1 MAWGRN
7 DSGQLGDGTTNDRW
21 EPTNVMT
28 DVVVVSASQTESQM
42 GAAIKTDGS
51 LWIWGNGNPSPQM
64 VLNDVSSVSTGTDH
78 VVAVKNDGTIWK
90 CSIDDY
96 ELMTESIS
104 DVAYNGS
111 ALIALKKDGSVW
123 TGTGTNLSEKKVE
136 GRSSSVL
143 AGLTLNR
150 SSMRIAEGT
159 RSVLVAKPVVINADY
174 SSLVWESS
182 KEEVIEVSERGVVTA
197 KAIGETDVI
206 VTIADDKGKAYTAT
220 CHINVVDPND
230 IDGIN
235 DILMQKRSL
244 RAWANNNV
252 LHITGLTIGT
262 QVRVYDTN
270 GSLLD
275 NFVAES
281 TEAERTIRGIGVYI
295 IRSRN
300 ESVKV
305 LNR

>member
-1 MAWGRN
+1 
-7 DSGQLGDGTTNDRW
+7 
-21 EPTNVMT
+21 MT

-51 LWIWGNGNPSPQM
+51 LWIWGNGNPTPQM

-90 CSIDDY
+90 CSIDDS
-96 ELMTESIS
+96 ELITESIS

-123 TGTGTNLSEKKVE
+123 AGTGTNLSEKKVE
-136 GRSSSVL
+136 GRNSSVL

-159 RSVLVAKPVVINADY
+159 RSVLVAKPIVINADY
-174 SSLVWESS
+174 SSLVWECSN
-182 KEEVIEVSERGVVTA
+182 EEVIEVSERGVITA

-206 VTIADDKGKAYTAT
+206 VTIADEKGNSYTAT

-230 IDGIN
+230 LDGIN
-235 DILMQKRSL
+235 DILVQKHSL

-252 LHITGLTIGT
+252 LHITGLIVGI

-281 TEAERTIRGIGVYI
+281 TEAERTIRGVGVYI